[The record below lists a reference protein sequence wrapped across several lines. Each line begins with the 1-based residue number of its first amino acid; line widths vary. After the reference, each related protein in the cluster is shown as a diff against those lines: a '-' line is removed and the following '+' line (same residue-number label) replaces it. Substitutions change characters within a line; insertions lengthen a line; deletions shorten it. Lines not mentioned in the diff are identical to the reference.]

1 MNVKMKAAGISI
13 CSNSFLIVSK
23 LVVGLFTNSV
33 SIISEAV
40 HSLMD
45 LLAAV
50 IAFFAVKKSAEPA
63 DDDHQ
68 YGHGKYEE
76 ISGFLEGALI
86 LIAAG
91 FIIYESI
98 SKLLSGRIDYIDS
111 VWGIAV
117 MGVSVILNILVSR
130 NLFKVARETDSIAL
144 LADAE
149 HLRTDVLT
157 SAGVL
162 VGLVLIKLTGLKVL
176 DPIVAILVA
185 FLIIK
190 AGMEL
195 CVSSLKNLLDSALPD
210 DDLKKINEVLK
221 KYTSEHFIS
230 YGELKTRKSGAEKL
244 IEFTLV
250 MPKDMHLEDSH
261 KLCDLVEADLK
272 ENITN
277 VFITIHA
284 EPCDSEC
291 LVCSFRCCK
300 SNNNKSAE

>member
-1 MNVKMKAAGISI
+1 MNNKTKAAGISI
-13 CSNSFLIVSK
+13 FSNTFLIISK
-23 LVVGLFTNSV
+23 FLVGLFTNSV
-33 SIISEAV
+33 SVISEAV

-50 IAFFAVKKSAEPA
+50 IAFFSVKKSAAPPDE
-63 DDDHQ
+63 DHQ

-76 ISGFLEGALI
+76 ISGFAEGVLI

-91 FIIYESI
+91 YIIYESVE
-98 SKLLSGRIDYIDS
+98 KLLSGKIDYINS
-111 VWGIAV
+111 ALGIVV
-117 MGVSVILNILVSR
+117 MTLSVIINIFVSR

-162 VGLVLIKLTGLKVL
+162 AGLVLIKITGLKIL

-190 AGMEL
+190 AGLGL
-195 CVSSLKNLLDSALPD
+195 CISSMKNLLDSSLPEEYI
-210 DDLKKINEVLK
+210 KTIQNVLT
-221 KYTSEHFIS
+221 KYTADEIITYSN
-230 YGELKTRKSGAEKL
+230 LKTRKSGAEKL
-244 IEFTLV
+244 IEFTLI

-261 KLCDLVEADLK
+261 RLCDLIEADLK
-272 ENITN
+272 ENISN
-277 VFITIHA
+277 VLITIHT

-291 LVCSFRCCK
+291 VACVLK
-300 SNNNKSAE
+300 SCNL